1 MATGLLET
9 GPKLDWT
16 RDNKIFDRYQIWK
29 EKVELIFSSAL
40 EESSSKQKV
49 SYLRYWM
56 GEQGIPLVKKWTA
69 LGKLDF
75 SSAEE
80 DALSSGYILQN
91 YWNLLEAE
99 FKPKGNKLLSVIEL
113 WTRSKQ
119 GSKTLNEWLTY
130 VYNLVESCD
139 YGDSN
144 ERIIRDV
151 LIIGCNSDKA
161 KDKIVRQGEKIKLQD
176 VIEILQLEDSTR
188 QTLTEMTSTTQ
199 KIHYAS
205 YEKKKGTGKKQKF
218 QSNSNSSSSSSS
230 GQKQD
235 STGSQ
240 KLCYRCSKNY
250 TKGHEKVCKAL
261 NAKCNACGVEGHFEI
276 ACKKSGNFP
285 KKSSSKFQK
294 PGSTGRMNIASAV
307 EEPALQADFFDEK
320 GILKEYKPKS
330 MYVLSG
336 TSDDKP
342 IMIEF
347 GCGLTPLSFD
357 RKLTLQA
364 DTGADMNAINKK
376 TFDELFPDVELE
388 ESTHILQN
396 FDKRLIKPIGS
407 FRCFLRWKGH
417 KYRVKFEVMGIETP
431 NLLSRETTFL
441 MGILKKCLSV
451 EKTQNEPSNQIS
463 SPPVSGHSVPP
474 TEAAPVPLTEGA
486 SCHSV
491 PPTEAAPVPLTE
503 GVSCHSVPL
512 TETAP
517 LTSTEVERS
526 QMNCA
531 SISDTAETPDSSSV
545 RVVGS
550 NNHSLSITD
559 LPLTQ
564 EKVETT
570 YADVFQ
576 GLGKF
581 PGEPYKLR
589 LKPDAVPAKHR
600 PRRVPVHLQDA
611 FHEEIERLVKID
623 VLEKVTE
630 PTEWVNSFV
639 IVEKV
644 IDSSNAHSP
653 NHVIKKS
660 IRLCIDPKDLN
671 EALEREPYYSRSI
684 DELISMFAGAKV
696 FTIVD
701 MDKGYWQVVLHPES
715 RKLTCMAFDIGRYQ
729 FKRLPMGSKVAS
741 DIFQRMLDS
750 VYIGLPGVTGIADDM
765 VIFGRNEEEHDRNL
779 ILFLETTR
787 KNGLVLNKKKLQ
799 FKKEEVSFF
808 GHRWNSTG
816 ISPDPKKTESILKM
830 QFPPD
835 KETMHSFLGLVNFL
849 NRYTPKLAELCSP
862 LRKLILKDSHYSPGD
877 PEHAAFDAI
886 KAEFKKKII
895 LPYFDRNKETILQTD
910 ASKKGFGAVIL
921 QEEQPIYY
929 ASRALTSA
937 EKNYQNLEREAQA
950 AVWGME
956 KFHYFLYGR
965 KFILQTDQKPLVSI
979 FRKHMIDVSPRIQRI
994 TIRAWQYDFVPQ
1006 HIPGR
1011 INVIADSLSR
1021 VTPLEFQDS
1030 NAEKDILAV
1039 NFLQYSSIEERERD
1053 EMLQETSKDKE
1064 LQSLKHYIS
1073 TGWPSKRSQIPVS
1086 LHPYWNYRDE
1096 LTVESGIL
1104 MKNSKV
1110 LIPETLK
1117 QKYLRQ
1123 IHQGHQGIEACRSR
1137 AREFVF
1143 WVNINS
1149 DLKEMVEKCDI
1160 CQSQQNSTA
1169 SVQKYVSEVPP
1180 HPWHTLG
1187 SDLFY
1192 FQRIDFLV
1200 VVDYFSK
1207 YLIVRKIPNSTSS
1220 AVIKELGMI
1229 FSEFGN
1235 PLVFRSD
1242 NGPCYSSQE
1251 FKFFMQNWLV
1261 EHRTSSPHY
1270 PQSNGLAESMV
1281 KVSKNLIEKAI
1292 KQDLP
1297 WNKLLLDYRCTPIS
1311 SEIPSPAEIL
1321 FGRKFRSSI
1330 SILPSQVLNDRIS
1343 KQRELIAKKE
1353 GKFYASTQDFQDRI
1367 KALPFEA
1374 GQNVWL
1380 QDSDSRKFEEAV
1392 IREKCREPNS
1402 YMVEIPATGQCF
1414 RRNSNFIKPRQS
1426 DKNSVSTDP
1435 LPTTGL
1441 PEIPQEPPVLQQPS
1455 SPATSTVDAIPTVPP
1470 SKQNGNSILELQEL
1484 QDIPEYP
1491 EETIKEF
1498 HPQGSD
1504 SKSDISC
1511 TDILISEREMLR
1523 YDTIGRIELIPP
1535 IVLSSDNT
1543 KYKNIIQLFLQLFDE
1558 LSVYRDCH

>member
-218 QSNSNSSSSSSS
+218 QSNPNSSSSSSS

-235 STGSQ
+235 STGRQ

-285 KKSSSKFQK
+285 KKSSSKLQK

-463 SPPVSGHSVPP
+463 SLPVSG
-474 TEAAPVPLTEGA
+474 
-486 SCHSV
+486 HSV

-517 LTSTEVERS
+517 LTSTEERS

-545 RVVGS
+545 RVAGS

-600 PRRVPVHLQDA
+600 PRRVPVHLQDS

-877 PEHAAFDAI
+877 LEHAAFDAI

-895 LPYFDRNKETILQTD
+895 LPYFDRNKET
-910 ASKKGFGAVIL
+910 
-921 QEEQPIYY
+921 
-929 ASRALTSA
+929 
-937 EKNYQNLEREAQA
+937 
-950 AVWGME
+950 
-956 KFHYFLYGR
+956 
-965 KFILQTDQKPLVSI
+965 ILQTDQKPLVSI

-994 TIRAWQYDFVPQ
+994 TIRAWQYDFEPQ

-1053 EMLQETSKDKE
+1053 EVLQETNKDIE

-1086 LHPYWNYRDE
+1086 LHPYWNFRDE

-1117 QKYLRQ
+1117 QKYLKQ

-1160 CQSQQNSTA
+1160 CQSQQNSTT

-1192 FQRIDFLV
+1192 FHRIDFLV
-1200 VVDYFSK
+1200 IVDYFSK
-1207 YLIVRKIPNSTSS
+1207 YLIVRKIPSSTSS

-1470 SKQNGNSILELQEL
+1470 SKQNGNSIPRTPRTPRQPRMSRRSNKGIPPPRLGLQE
-1484 QDIPEYP
+1484 
-1491 EETIKEF
+1491 
-1498 HPQGSD
+1498 
-1504 SKSDISC
+1504 
-1511 TDILISEREMLR
+1511 
-1523 YDTIGRIELIPP
+1523 
-1535 IVLSSDNT
+1535 
-1543 KYKNIIQLFLQLFDE
+1543 
-1558 LSVYRDCH
+1558 

>member
-320 GILKEYKPKS
+320 GVPKEYKPKS
-330 MYVLSG
+330 MYILSG

-451 EKTQNEPSNQIS
+451 EKTQSNQIS
-463 SPPVSGHSVPP
+463 SPPVSGHSVPS

-491 PPTEAAPVPLTE
+491 PSTEAAPVPLTEAAPLTSTE

-517 LTSTEVERS
+517 LTSTEEKS

-531 SISDTAETPDSSSV
+531 SISDTAKTPGSSSV
-545 RVVGS
+545 CVVGS

-564 EKVETT
+564 EKVEST

-581 PGEPYKLR
+581 QEN
-589 LKPDAVPAKHR
+589 
-600 PRRVPVHLQDA
+600 
-611 FHEEIERLVKID
+611 
-623 VLEKVTE
+623 
-630 PTEWVNSFV
+630 PTS
-639 IVEKV
+639 
-644 IDSSNAHSP
+644 
-653 NHVIKKS
+653 
-660 IRLCIDPKDLN
+660 
-671 EALEREPYYSRSI
+671 
-684 DELISMFAGAKV
+684 
-696 FTIVD
+696 
-701 MDKGYWQVVLHPES
+701 
-715 RKLTCMAFDIGRYQ
+715 
-729 FKRLPMGSKVAS
+729 
-741 DIFQRMLDS
+741 
-750 VYIGLPGVTGIADDM
+750 
-765 VIFGRNEEEHDRNL
+765 
-779 ILFLETTR
+779 
-787 KNGLVLNKKKLQ
+787 
-799 FKKEEVSFF
+799 
-808 GHRWNSTG
+808 
-816 ISPDPKKTESILKM
+816 
-830 QFPPD
+830 
-835 KETMHSFLGLVNFL
+835 
-849 NRYTPKLAELCSP
+849 
-862 LRKLILKDSHYSPGD
+862 
-877 PEHAAFDAI
+877 
-886 KAEFKKKII
+886 
-895 LPYFDRNKETILQTD
+895 
-910 ASKKGFGAVIL
+910 
-921 QEEQPIYY
+921 
-929 ASRALTSA
+929 
-937 EKNYQNLEREAQA
+937 
-950 AVWGME
+950 
-956 KFHYFLYGR
+956 
-965 KFILQTDQKPLVSI
+965 
-979 FRKHMIDVSPRIQRI
+979 
-994 TIRAWQYDFVPQ
+994 
-1006 HIPGR
+1006 
-1011 INVIADSLSR
+1011 
-1021 VTPLEFQDS
+1021 
-1030 NAEKDILAV
+1030 
-1039 NFLQYSSIEERERD
+1039 
-1053 EMLQETSKDKE
+1053 
-1064 LQSLKHYIS
+1064 
-1073 TGWPSKRSQIPVS
+1073 
-1086 LHPYWNYRDE
+1086 
-1096 LTVESGIL
+1096 
-1104 MKNSKV
+1104 
-1110 LIPETLK
+1110 
-1117 QKYLRQ
+1117 
-1123 IHQGHQGIEACRSR
+1123 
-1137 AREFVF
+1137 
-1143 WVNINS
+1143 
-1149 DLKEMVEKCDI
+1149 
-1160 CQSQQNSTA
+1160 
-1169 SVQKYVSEVPP
+1169 
-1180 HPWHTLG
+1180 
-1187 SDLFY
+1187 
-1192 FQRIDFLV
+1192 
-1200 VVDYFSK
+1200 
-1207 YLIVRKIPNSTSS
+1207 
-1220 AVIKELGMI
+1220 
-1229 FSEFGN
+1229 
-1235 PLVFRSD
+1235 
-1242 NGPCYSSQE
+1242 
-1251 FKFFMQNWLV
+1251 
-1261 EHRTSSPHY
+1261 
-1270 PQSNGLAESMV
+1270 
-1281 KVSKNLIEKAI
+1281 
-1292 KQDLP
+1292 
-1297 WNKLLLDYRCTPIS
+1297 
-1311 SEIPSPAEIL
+1311 
-1321 FGRKFRSSI
+1321 
-1330 SILPSQVLNDRIS
+1330 
-1343 KQRELIAKKE
+1343 
-1353 GKFYASTQDFQDRI
+1353 
-1367 KALPFEA
+1367 
-1374 GQNVWL
+1374 
-1380 QDSDSRKFEEAV
+1380 
-1392 IREKCREPNS
+1392 
-1402 YMVEIPATGQCF
+1402 
-1414 RRNSNFIKPRQS
+1414 
-1426 DKNSVSTDP
+1426 
-1435 LPTTGL
+1435 
-1441 PEIPQEPPVLQQPS
+1441 
-1455 SPATSTVDAIPTVPP
+1455 
-1470 SKQNGNSILELQEL
+1470 
-1484 QDIPEYP
+1484 
-1491 EETIKEF
+1491 
-1498 HPQGSD
+1498 
-1504 SKSDISC
+1504 
-1511 TDILISEREMLR
+1511 
-1523 YDTIGRIELIPP
+1523 
-1535 IVLSSDNT
+1535 
-1543 KYKNIIQLFLQLFDE
+1543 
-1558 LSVYRDCH
+1558 

>member
-69 LGKLDF
+69 LGKLNF

-139 YGDSN
+139 YGDSS

-250 TKGHEKVCKAL
+250 SKGHEKVCKAL
-261 NAKCNACGVEGHFEI
+261 KARCNACGVEGHFEI

-285 KKSSSKFQK
+285 KKSTSKFQK

-376 TFDELFPDVELE
+376 TFIELFPDVELE
-388 ESTHILQN
+388 ESTHILEN

-441 MGILKKCLSV
+441 MGILKNCLSV
-451 EKTQNEPSNQIS
+451 EKTQSEPNNQIS
-463 SPPVSGHSVPP
+463 SLSVSDH
-474 TEAAPVPLTEGA
+474 PVPLTEGA

-491 PPTEAAPVPLTE
+491 PSMEAAPVPLTE

-517 LTSTEVERS
+517 LTSTEGERS

-531 SISDTAETPDSSSV
+531 SISDTAKTPGPSSV

-564 EKVETT
+564 EKVEST

-611 FHEEIERLVKID
+611 FHEEVERLVKID

-630 PTEWVNSFV
+630 PTEWVNSFL

-653 NHVIKKS
+653 NHSIKKS

-816 ISPDPKKTESILKM
+816 ISPDPKKTESILRM

-1053 EMLQETSKDKE
+1053 EMLQETNKDEE

-1073 TGWPSKRSQIPVS
+1073 TGWPAKRSQIPVF
-1086 LHPYWNYRDE
+1086 LHPYWNFRDE

-1117 QKYLRQ
+1117 QKYLKQ

-1207 YLIVRKIPNSTSS
+1207 YLIVRKLPSSTSS

-1281 KVSKNLIEKAI
+1281 KVSKNLIEKSI

-1297 WNKLLLDYRCTPIS
+1297 WNRLLLDYRCTPIS

-1321 FGRKFRSSI
+1321 FGRKFQSSI

-1414 RRNSNFIKPRQS
+1414 RRNSNFIKPRQT

-1435 LPTTGL
+1435 LPTGL
-1441 PEIPQEPPVLQQPS
+1441 PEIPQEPLVLQQPS
-1455 SPATSTVDAIPTVPP
+1455 SQATSTVDAIPTVPP
-1470 SKQNGNSILELQEL
+1470 SKQNENSTPRTPRTPRQPRASRRSTKGIPPPRLGLQE
-1484 QDIPEYP
+1484 
-1491 EETIKEF
+1491 
-1498 HPQGSD
+1498 
-1504 SKSDISC
+1504 
-1511 TDILISEREMLR
+1511 
-1523 YDTIGRIELIPP
+1523 
-1535 IVLSSDNT
+1535 
-1543 KYKNIIQLFLQLFDE
+1543 
-1558 LSVYRDCH
+1558 

>member
-16 RDNKIFDRYQIWK
+16 RDNKIFDRFQIWK

-75 SSAEE
+75 SSSEE

-91 YWNLLEAE
+91 YWNLLDAE
-99 FKPKGNKLLSVIEL
+99 FRPKGNKLLSVIEL

-139 YGDSN
+139 YGDSS

-188 QTLTEMTSTTQ
+188 QTLTEMTSTMQ

-320 GILKEYKPKS
+320 GLLKDYQPKP

-336 TSDDKP
+336 TPEDKP
-342 IMIEF
+342 VMVEF

-357 RKLTLQA
+357 RKLILQA
-364 DTGADMNAINKK
+364 DTGADMNAINKR
-376 TFDELFPDVELE
+376 TFNEVFPDVELE
-388 ESTHILQN
+388 ESTQILQN

-431 NLLSRETTFL
+431 NLLSRETTFM

-451 EKTQNEPSNQIS
+451 EKAPNEPNNQIS
-463 SPPVSGHSVPP
+463 SLPVSGHSVPS
-474 TEAAPVPLTEGA
+474 TEAAPE
-486 SCHSV
+486 
-491 PPTEAAPVPLTE
+491 
-503 GVSCHSVPL
+503 
-512 TETAP
+512 AP
-517 LTSTEVERS
+517 LTSTEGVFSHSVPSTEGVFCNS
-526 QMNCA
+526 VPPTE
-531 SISDTAETPDSSSV
+531 TAP
-545 RVVGS
+545 
-550 NNHSLSITD
+550 D

-564 EKVETT
+564 EKVENT

-600 PRRVPVHLQDA
+600 PRKVPVHLQDA
-611 FHEEIERLVKID
+611 FHEEVERLVKID

-671 EALEREPYYSRSI
+671 EALEREPSYSRTI

-808 GHRWNSTG
+808 SHRWNSTG

-877 PEHAAFDAI
+877 PEHSAFDAI

-1030 NAEKDILAV
+1030 NAEKVILAV
-1039 NFLQYSSIEERERD
+1039 NFLQYSSVEERERD
-1053 EMLQETSKDKE
+1053 EVLRETSKDKE

-1073 TGWPSKRSQIPVS
+1073 TGWPAKRSQIPVS

-1096 LTVESGIL
+1096 LMVESGIL

-1110 LIPETLK
+1110 LIPETLR
-1117 QKYLRQ
+1117 QKYLIQ

-1143 WVNINS
+1143 WVNINN
-1149 DLKEMVEKCDI
+1149 DLKEIVEKCDI
-1160 CQSQQNSTA
+1160 CQSQQNSTPI
-1169 SVQKYVSEVPP
+1169 VQNYISEVPP

-1207 YLIVRKIPNSTSS
+1207 FLIVRKIPSSTSS

-1235 PLVFRSD
+1235 PQIFRSD

-1281 KVSKNLIEKAI
+1281 KVSKNLIEKAV

-1297 WNKLLLDYRCTPIS
+1297 WNRLLLDYRCTPIS

-1321 FGRKFRSSI
+1321 FGRKLRSSI
-1330 SILPSQVLNDRIS
+1330 SILPSQIMNDRIR

-1353 GKFYASTQDFQDRI
+1353 GKFYTNVKDFQDRI

-1380 QDSDSRKFEEAV
+1380 QNSDSRKYEEAV

-1402 YMVEIPATGQCF
+1402 YMVQIPATGQCF
-1414 RRNSNFIKPRQS
+1414 RRNSNFIKPRQT

-1435 LPTTGL
+1435 QPTTDL
-1441 PEIPQEPPVLQQPS
+1441 PEIPQEPPALQQAAPS
-1455 SPATSTVDAIPTVPP
+1455 SQATSTVDAIPTVPS
-1470 SKQNGNSILELQEL
+1470 SKQNSNSTPRTPRQPRTSRRSTKGIPPARLGLQE
-1484 QDIPEYP
+1484 
-1491 EETIKEF
+1491 
-1498 HPQGSD
+1498 
-1504 SKSDISC
+1504 
-1511 TDILISEREMLR
+1511 
-1523 YDTIGRIELIPP
+1523 
-1535 IVLSSDNT
+1535 
-1543 KYKNIIQLFLQLFDE
+1543 
-1558 LSVYRDCH
+1558 

>member
-16 RDNKIFDRYQIWK
+16 RGNKIFDRYQIWK

-40 EESSSKQKV
+40 EESSAKQKV

-75 SSAEE
+75 SSSEE
-80 DALSSGYILQN
+80 DNLSSGYILQN
-91 YWNLLEAE
+91 YWSLLEAE
-99 FKPKGNKLLSVIEL
+99 FRPKGNKLLSVIEL
-113 WTRSKQ
+113 WTRSRQ

-139 YGDSN
+139 YGVSS

-161 KDKIVRQGEKIKLQD
+161 KDKIVRQGEKIKLQE

-188 QTLTEMTSTTQ
+188 QTLSEMTSTTQ

-218 QSNSNSSSSSSS
+218 QSNVSSS

-240 KLCYRCSKNY
+240 KLCYRCKKNY

-261 NAKCNACGVEGHFEI
+261 KAKCNACGIEGHFEV

-285 KKSSSKFQK
+285 QKSSSKFQK

-320 GILKEYKPKS
+320 GLLKEYQLKS
-330 MYVLSG
+330 THVLSG
-336 TSDDKP
+336 TSNDKP

-364 DTGADMNAINKK
+364 DTGADANAINKK
-376 TFDELFPDVELE
+376 TFNEVFPDVELE
-388 ESTHILQN
+388 ESTYVLQN
-396 FDKRLIKPIGS
+396 FDKRLIKLIGS

-417 KYRVKFEVMGIETP
+417 KYRVKFEVMGIDTP

-441 MGILKKCLSV
+441 MGILKKCLAV
-451 EKTQNEPSNQIS
+451 EKAPKEPNNQFS
-463 SPPVSGHSVPP
+463 STSVSGPTPGHSVPP
-474 TEAAPVPLTEGA
+474 TEEDPLMSMEGVFSHSVTSTEGVF
-486 SCHSV
+486 CHSV
-491 PPTEAAPVPLTE
+491 PPTEEDPLM
-503 GVSCHSVPL
+503 
-512 TETAP
+512 
-517 LTSTEVERS
+517 STEDRS

-531 SISDTAETPDSSSV
+531 SISNTAESPESSSDH
-545 RVVGS
+545 VVGS
-550 NNHSLSITD
+550 NNHSLSIAD

-564 EKVETT
+564 EKVEST

-589 LKPDAVPAKHR
+589 LKSDAVPAKHR
-600 PRRVPVHLQDA
+600 PRKVPVHLQDA
-611 FHEEIERLVKID
+611 FHEEVEPLVKID

-671 EALEREPYYSRSI
+671 EALEREPYYSRTI

-787 KNGLVLNKKKLQ
+787 KNGLVLNKRKLQ

-849 NRYTPKLAELCSP
+849 NRYTPRLAELCSP

-877 PEHAAFDAI
+877 TEHAAFDAI
-886 KAEFKKKII
+886 KAEFQKKII
-895 LPYFDRNKETILQTD
+895 LPFFNRNKETILQTD

-994 TIRAWQYDFVPQ
+994 TIRAWQYEFVPQ

-1011 INVIADSLSR
+1011 NNVISDALSR

-1039 NFLQYSSIEERERD
+1039 NFLQYSSIEEERD
-1053 EMLQETSKDKE
+1053 EVLQETNKDKE

-1073 TGWPSKRSQIPVS
+1073 TGWPAKRSQIPVS
-1086 LHPYWNYRDE
+1086 LHPYWNFRDE
-1096 LTVESGIL
+1096 LMIESGIL

-1110 LIPETLK
+1110 LIPDTLK
-1117 QKYLRQ
+1117 QKYLMQ

-1143 WVNINS
+1143 WININN
-1149 DLKEMVEKCDI
+1149 DLKELVEKCDL
-1160 CQSQQNSTA
+1160 CQSQQNSTPTI
-1169 SVQKYVSEVPP
+1169 QKYVSEVPP
-1180 HPWHTLG
+1180 HPWHMIG

-1229 FSEFGN
+1229 FSEFGK
-1235 PLVFRSD
+1235 PQVFRSD

-1251 FKFFMQNWLV
+1251 FRFFMQNWLV
-1261 EHRTSSPHY
+1261 EHKTSSPHY

-1281 KVSKNLIEKAI
+1281 KVSKNLIEKAA

-1297 WNKLLLDYRCTPIS
+1297 WNRLLLDYRCTPIS

-1321 FGRKFRSSI
+1321 FGRK
-1330 SILPSQVLNDRIS
+1330 L
-1343 KQRELIAKKE
+1343 
-1353 GKFYASTQDFQDRI
+1353 
-1367 KALPFEA
+1367 
-1374 GQNVWL
+1374 
-1380 QDSDSRKFEEAV
+1380 
-1392 IREKCREPNS
+1392 
-1402 YMVEIPATGQCF
+1402 
-1414 RRNSNFIKPRQS
+1414 
-1426 DKNSVSTDP
+1426 
-1435 LPTTGL
+1435 
-1441 PEIPQEPPVLQQPS
+1441 
-1455 SPATSTVDAIPTVPP
+1455 
-1470 SKQNGNSILELQEL
+1470 
-1484 QDIPEYP
+1484 
-1491 EETIKEF
+1491 
-1498 HPQGSD
+1498 
-1504 SKSDISC
+1504 
-1511 TDILISEREMLR
+1511 
-1523 YDTIGRIELIPP
+1523 
-1535 IVLSSDNT
+1535 
-1543 KYKNIIQLFLQLFDE
+1543 
-1558 LSVYRDCH
+1558 